1 MTWLSIGDAK
11 QQGIAVTL
19 LKTPKSS
26 PLPKQPQPPKAE
38 MTLSKK
44 FSPDD
49 VAMVLGTMVIA
60 EQRCGQKPGGFPL
73 NLAVAKLGQDLVDF
87 MPDNRYAPLVQ
98 VKMMKADE
106 FISGMGKP
114 RACKA
119 MREVLLK
126 FIPNVYGQ

>member
-1 MTWLSIGDAK
+1 
-11 QQGIAVTL
+11 
-19 LKTPKSS
+19 
-26 PLPKQPQPPKAE
+26 

-73 NLAVAKLGQDLVDF
+73 NLAVAKLGQELVDF